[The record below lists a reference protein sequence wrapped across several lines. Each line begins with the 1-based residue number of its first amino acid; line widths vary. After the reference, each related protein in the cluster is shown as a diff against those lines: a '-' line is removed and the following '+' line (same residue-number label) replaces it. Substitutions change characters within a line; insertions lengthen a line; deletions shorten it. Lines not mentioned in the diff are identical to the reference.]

1 VAHPAHPVAPP
12 LNIGKKTGFSVYL
25 EALALINCSAFWKQ
39 DAWLVYWFWLGF
51 QNIELYNL
59 AMWTC
64 SARAVHA
71 FIGFMAISKGS
82 VGLHLIKKENN
93 TQSYQGMFGLET
105 SQPEG
110 FVW

>member
-1 VAHPAHPVAPP
+1 
-12 LNIGKKTGFSVYL
+12 
-25 EALALINCSAFWKQ
+25 
-39 DAWLVYWFWLGF
+39 
-51 QNIELYNL
+51 
-59 AMWTC
+59 
-64 SARAVHA
+64 
-71 FIGFMAISKGS
+71 MAISKGS